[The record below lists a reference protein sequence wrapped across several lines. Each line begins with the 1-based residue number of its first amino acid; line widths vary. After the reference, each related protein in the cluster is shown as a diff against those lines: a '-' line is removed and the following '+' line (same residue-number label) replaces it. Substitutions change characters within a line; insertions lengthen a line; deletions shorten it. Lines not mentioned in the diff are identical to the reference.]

1 MGFFGE
7 DQMQVYYE
15 RGRDYGHSGE
25 PLLFISGTG
34 GDLRNKPN
42 QFDSPLARV
51 FELVAYDQRGLGQS
65 SKPDGDYTMAD
76 YADDAAALLDYLDL
90 DRVPVVGVSFGG
102 MVGQEFVLRHP
113 DRVSKLVLACTSSG
127 GAGRSSYPLHE
138 IEKLGA
144 YERTAKH
151 LEVLDLRRD
160 KVWQHENPQK
170 WDQYIQMA
178 ISARRSDRH
187 AEGALKQLMAR
198 KNHDTYDR
206 LSQINAP
213 VLLLGGKFDGVA
225 PVENMQAIAEQIESS
240 EIRFYEG
247 GHLFLVQD
255 KKAYPEM
262 IEWLKD

>member
-1 MGFFGE
+1 MGVFRE
-7 DQMQVYYE
+7 DQIEIYYE
-15 RGRDYGHSGE
+15 RGQDYGHSGE

-42 QFDSPLARV
+42 QFDSPLAKV
-51 FELVAYDQRGLGQS
+51 FELIAYDQRGLGQT

-90 DRVPVVGVSFGG
+90 DRVSVVGVSFGG
-102 MVGQEFVLRHP
+102 MVGQEFVLRYP
-113 DRVSKLVLACTSSG
+113 DRVSKLVLACTSAG
-127 GAGRSSYPLHE
+127 GQGRSSYPLHE
-138 IEKLGA
+138 IEKLEA
-144 YERTAKH
+144 YERAAKH
-151 LEVLDLRRD
+151 LEVSDLRRD
-160 KVWQHENPQK
+160 KVWQQENPEK
-170 WDQYIQMA
+170 WEQYIQMS

-206 LSQINAP
+206 LRQITAP

-225 PVENMQAIAEQIESS
+225 PVENMQAIADQIESS

-247 GHLFLVQD
+247 GHMFLVQD

-262 IEWLKD
+262 IEWLIE

>member
-1 MGFFGE
+1 MGVFRE
-7 DQMQVYYE
+7 DQIEIYYE
-15 RGRDYGHSGE
+15 RGQDYGHSGE

-42 QFDSPLARV
+42 QFDSPLAKV
-51 FELVAYDQRGLGQS
+51 FELIAYDQRGLGQT
-65 SKPDGDYTMAD
+65 SKPDGDYMMAD

-90 DRVPVVGVSFGG
+90 DRVSVVGVSFGG

-127 GAGRSSYPLHE
+127 GLGRSSYPLHE
-138 IEKLGA
+138 IEKLEA
-144 YERTAKH
+144 YERAVKH
-151 LEVLDLRRD
+151 LEVSDLRRD
-160 KVWQHENPQK
+160 KVWQQENPEK
-170 WDQYIQMA
+170 WEQYIQMS

-206 LSQINAP
+206 LRQITAP

-225 PVENMQAIAEQIESS
+225 PVENMQAIADQIESS

-247 GHLFLVQD
+247 GHMFLVQD

-262 IEWLKD
+262 IEWLIE